1 MNKHIS
7 TVLAGL
13 LVIFILTGCTTP
25 FGVVDGTSTPV
36 SPKNTPTPD
45 GRTPT
50 PTKMPEIKVD
60 LQSLDGLQITF
71 LHPWSAETGRMM
83 DILVDEFNQSNEWG
97 IHVITQEPGSTGMVI
112 QTLRGDDQSGKP
124 INVSTVPI
132 HEWLYQDQ
140 NQRAVVDLNPY
151 VYSND
156 YGFTKEQV
164 LDFSPAFWKENL
176 VDGKLFAIPA
186 QQNGAVLFYNTTW
199 AAELG
204 YAELPKSPAAMR
216 LQLCAANATFRK
228 DADRL
233 NDGLGGWIVS
243 TDADTLF
250 SWLQG
255 FETLDLSEP
264 LETLTSKNGEAAFR
278 FLYGLQKDAC
288 AWTGRMPESYDYFAT
303 RQALSYSGTT
313 QDIPPQMAAF
323 ERADNTD
330 EWKVISYPANG
341 APFLITDGLSFGVF
355 ESDDEHQLASWLFIK
370 WLSQPVNQARLLQT
384 TASLPLGSE
393 VMSEIQGFGQE
404 HPQWLEAVTQ
414 LPQPAPLPAQSNGG
428 IIRTVLGDA
437 GVFLF
442 KPEFTLEQVPE
453 LFTILDQTIQELSEL
468 QP

>member
-1 MNKHIS
+1 MKKTASII
-7 TVLAGL
+7 LLGL
-13 LVIFILTGCTTP
+13 IVSLILVACNTP
-25 FGVVDGTSTPV
+25 IGIVDGTSTPG

-71 LHPWSAETGRMM
+71 LHPWSAATGRMIDM
-83 DILVDEFNQSNEWG
+83 LVDEFNQSNEWG
-97 IHVITQEPGSTGMVI
+97 IHVITREPGSTGMVI
-112 QTLRGDDQSGKP
+112 QTLRADDESEKP
-124 INVSTVPI
+124 INVSAVPI
-132 HEWLYQDQ
+132 HELLHQDQ

-151 VYSND
+151 VYSKD
-156 YGFTKEQV
+156 FGFAKEQV
-164 LDFSPAFWKENL
+164 LGFSPAFWNENL
-176 VDGKLFAIPA
+176 VGGKLFGIPA

-199 AAELG
+199 AVDLG
-204 YAELPKSPAAMR
+204 YAELPQSPAALR
-216 LQLCAANATFRK
+216 LRLCAANASFRK

-233 NDGLGGWIVS
+233 NDGLGGWVIS
-243 TDADTLF
+243 TDAGTLF

-255 FETLDLSEP
+255 FEALDNSQP

-278 FLYGLQKDAC
+278 FLFGLQKDAC
-288 AWTGRMPESYDYFAT
+288 AWTGRMPEPYDYFAT
-303 RQALSYSGTT
+303 RQALAYSGTT
-313 QDIPPQMAAF
+313 QDIPPQLAAF

-330 EWKVISYPANG
+330 EWKVMPYPANG
-341 APFLITDGLSFGVF
+341 EPFLITDGLSFGVF
-355 ESDDEHQLASWLFIK
+355 ESDDEHQLASWLFVR

-384 TASLPLGSE
+384 TASMPLGSA
-393 VMSEIQGFGQE
+393 VMNDMQGFGQE
-404 HPQWLEAVTQ
+404 HPQWLDAVTQ

-453 LFTILDQTIQELSEL
+453 LFKILDQTIQELSER